1 MVGGFVGSKKLD
13 ADDYRIALLLQ
24 AVGIDVGSFQRVLE
38 WSLCEHLVAVLA
50 LSPELQTGF
59 FAQQD
64 ALKQFRKILEAR
76 TKRSWTPHDLH
87 ALYDR
92 VKNEKTTHYRK
103 PIAYE
108 EYLKLLWQS
117 PLECVQCKR
126 RPPDVILHV
135 DHVVPASRGGS
146 SKRANLQFLCAEHNL
161 RKSNKREV
169 SDSWLDLQ

>member
-1 MVGGFVGSKKLD
+1 MKNLNQGNDRVTV
-13 ADDYRIALLLQ
+13 LLQ
-24 AVGIDVGSFQRVLE
+24 AIGIDVRSFQRVLE
-38 WSLCEHLVAVLA
+38 WALCEHLVAVLA
-50 LSPELQTGF
+50 SSPELQTGF
-59 FAQQD
+59 FTQQD

-76 TKRSWTPHDLH
+76 TKRGWTPHDLH
-87 ALYDR
+87 ALFDR
-92 VKNEKTTHYRK
+92 VKSEKSAHYRK

-117 PLECVQCKR
+117 TLECVQCKR

-135 DHVVPASRGGS
+135 DHIVPASRGGS